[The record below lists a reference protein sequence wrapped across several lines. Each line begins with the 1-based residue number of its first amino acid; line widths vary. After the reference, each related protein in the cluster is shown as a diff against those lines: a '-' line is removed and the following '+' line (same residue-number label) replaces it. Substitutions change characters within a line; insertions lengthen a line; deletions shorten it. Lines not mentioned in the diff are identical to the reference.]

1 MRDWLQDIPDFGV
14 AGVAGVQP
22 QKTAISERC
31 RGVASGVAGVADGES
46 ATPET
51 PSDTQGV
58 RQKSNEINGR
68 HPRHL
73 GHRKNSVQGFDGWVS
88 LVSAL
93 DPREPLAGHDA
104 RRWFNLV
111 ECSVWWLENFGR
123 QAAPDGWDSISVFG
137 VIPGEERAGGLIDR
151 LGTSRTLVM
160 DGKRSR
166 WRSFGGVVMK
176 YNAGA
181 YKHLPLFWEAS

>member
-1 MRDWLQDIPDFGV
+1 MGYIEELRQFVSEERAEEALTKPTEPSFVSSVSSPV
-14 AGVAGVQP
+14 AHV
-22 QKTAISERC
+22 C
-31 RGVASGVAGVADGES
+31 GEKEFS
-46 ATPET
+46 RWVDKV
-51 PSDTQGV
+51 SDL
-58 RQKSNEINGR
+58 S
-68 HPRHL
+68 
-73 GHRKNSVQGFDGWVS
+73 S
-88 LVSAL
+88 
-93 DPREPLAGHDA
+93 REPQAGHDA

-123 QAAPDGWDSISVFG
+123 QAALDGWDSMSVFG
-137 VIPGEERAGGLIDR
+137 VISGEPRAGGLIDR